1 MRITYLAMLNTSVAR
16 GLLTSRSRVDE
27 LWRLGEMFT
36 SSSHGFSFESR
47 RMSKPKSSKQ
57 EYLLA
62 TLVWCRLTR
71 LLSALSTVLIIRSL
85 IFSQMTE

>member
-1 MRITYLAMLNTSVAR
+1 MLNSSVAR
-16 GLLTSRSRVDE
+16 GLLTSRSRVLE

-36 SSSHGFSFESR
+36 SRSHGLSLESR

-62 TLVWCRLTR
+62 TLLWWRLTR
-71 LLSALSTVLIIRSL
+71 LPSALTTVFIIKSL
-85 IFSQMTE
+85 IFSQMAE